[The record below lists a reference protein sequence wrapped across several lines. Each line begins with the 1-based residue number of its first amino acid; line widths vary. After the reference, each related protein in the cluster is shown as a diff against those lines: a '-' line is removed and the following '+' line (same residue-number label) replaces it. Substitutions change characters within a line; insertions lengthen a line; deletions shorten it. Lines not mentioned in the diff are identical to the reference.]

1 MFGDLHVGWL
11 EGAES
16 EEKVNLGWEL
26 EAGISSFL
34 DLLRSRTHS
43 KSLEITE

>member
-1 MFGDLHVGWL
+1 MFGDLHVGWS
-11 EGAES
+11 EGAEG

-26 EAGISSFL
+26 EAGIASFL
-34 DLLRSRTHS
+34 DLLRRLTHS